1 MDGSQCGGNQLH
13 VVGLQVH
20 ALCRARNLGEVCAR
34 IRVLALAVAVAV
46 ASLAVAILSILS
58 TNVSGASCL
67 RFSCNI
73 VVGVLYV
80 GWDLA

>member
-34 IRVLALAVAVAV
+34 IRVLAVAVAVAV

-58 TNVSGASCL
+58 TNVSGVRPACDS
-67 RFSCNI
+67 
-73 VVGVLYV
+73 VVISWLVFFMWG
-80 GWDLA
+80 GI